1 MSAHYRSHVKAFC
14 ERKTNAPEERRGDEC
29 NLGREGGTGRIKRVS
44 RVSGVA
50 EEEIAL
56 VCFKLKLIA
65 CLNSPGVYF

>member
-14 ERKTNAPEERRGDEC
+14 ERKTNAPEEGRGDEC
-29 NLGREGGTGRIKRVS
+29 NLGREGGTGRVS
-44 RVSGVA
+44 EVA